1 MTTQT
6 ITVPILNDSIYEV
19 SEAFNVNLSNPA
31 NATIADN
38 LGVGTIVDNDPVP
51 TINTITTPTEVEGT
65 NLVYTVTLSNGSSTA
80 TTFPY
85 ALGGGTASP
94 SDYGTPT
101 FSNGVTLA
109 GGILTVPPGITSF
122 TVTLPTTL
130 DTLDEADETVPL
142 TIGGVS
148 GTGTIVDDDPTPSLS
163 INNVTV
169 NEAAGTATFTVTLSA
184 ASGQTVSVNYATSNG
199 TATAGAD
206 YTAAAGTL
214 TFAPNV
220 TTQTITVPILNDTVY
235 EGTESFNVTLSGATN
250 ATIATAT
257 GIGTIVDDGTGG
269 PPADNDTPT
278 LSVSSPTVSENGGYA
293 QFTVSLSNPSAL
305 STTLSLAL
313 ANGTATG
320 GGIDFGAGL
329 EVSTNGGTSW
339 VAASSVTIPALQTSV
354 LVRTP
359 IINDALVE
367 ANETFTLTATHTAG
381 TPLTNPGGA
390 ATGTATITDND
401 FAPVGVADAY
411 AAVEGATVNRGSV
424 LANDT
429 DADSATLAVAMVA
442 TTAGSPAVAA
452 NGVTSITTALGGTV
466 VMNTDGSFSYTAPVR
481 NHSDAI
487 SDVDSFVYRVS
498 DGTNLSGWTA
508 VSINITDSAPT
519 ANPDQDSVGIGGTI
533 TGNVITGAGGIGSG
547 ADTLGAEAAQISGV
561 SSGGTP
567 GVFAGGV
574 WTLTTSNGTLTLAP
588 DGGYTYVSSHQNV
601 VVPTSADLAGWS
613 AAGVGYWGFD
623 GGGTSTPFVGN
634 NAANGLNF
642 SGLNATQAGYVRY
655 RDNSGTNNDG
665 IGVESSAGSNNN
677 NRVENNEHLVLDI
690 GISSRSA
697 SVTLT
702 DLTGSETAIWRAY
715 DASGALVGSGTV
727 SGNGSNIAVAD
738 LSTAS
743 AFQYL
748 VFSSTGATYRVNG
761 LTAQPDLSM
770 STPDV
775 FSYTLTDADGSYS
788 TTTLTVSTDA
798 QPLAVADTATVYESG
813 LANGTQAGMMPT
825 TTTGNLL
832 DNDAG
837 VSATTSITSVAGQT
851 AGANGI
857 ITITNATGSL
867 TVYTQDFG
875 GNRAGDYSYT
885 LNART
890 TEGVNDQTTFNYTL
904 TDSFTGQ
911 TSNSALAISV
921 VDDAPI
927 GGDISQTLQAALE
940 SLTYNLVIVL
950 DRSGSMAW
958 DANGNN
964 SASAAFDPTTVRM
977 EIAKAALAQLLDR
990 YDGLGNVNVQI
1001 VDFSDTVN
1009 ESAWYVDDKYGA
1021 MNYIDALQAGGGTRY
1036 SSAVN
1041 AVMNGFTQPTADK
1054 TLFYFISDGEPTSGY
1069 AIGAAQQ
1076 TQWESFVS
1084 NNGDIAFGI
1093 GIGEVGLNSLL
1104 PIAYPNTDANG
1115 NGQEDYAIKV
1125 ANASDLSNTLLATVD
1140 TGFVLG
1146 NVSVMA
1152 SNGTSGF
1159 LLGAD
1164 GGTIQSVVI
1173 DGATYSYVS
1182 GGPDSVIISTIKG
1195 GEFSLNFLTGTYSYQ
1210 LTLNTTTQGQSEVF
1224 AITAVDADGDT
1235 KTINLTMHLDYVAN
1249 LDANRDI
1256 ILTNMAPGTPIQI
1269 SAAALMHNDSMSD
1282 SASLTGVQNAVNGT
1296 VSGTS
1301 TVTFTPSS
1309 LPVRAIGIT
1318 TESTDTVGVPVNNVR
1333 ENAVDLTDRSRF
1345 GTTLPGGQA
1354 WAVDVSGSTQVFSG
1368 SLTNSGG
1375 TRDIDYVKVSLNAGE
1390 RLFVDVD
1397 NQSQTIN
1404 GQVEYRDVNGA
1415 WQVVALANVG
1425 NAPNAWFNAP
1435 ETGEYFIRLQTSGTT
1450 TTAYNLLLT
1459 IDQINGPLGQAGQ
1472 FDYTLT
1478 ENGVSTSASA
1488 SVYSIAGNT
1497 LIGGADDEIIL
1508 GGNNADILIG
1518 NAGNDVLI
1526 GNGGNDQ
1533 LFGGEGADRL
1543 EGGVG
1548 NDLLDGG
1555 SGNDLLI
1562 GGAGNDTLT
1571 GGLGA
1576 DVFKWE
1582 LSDRGTAGSPAIDT
1596 VTDFDSVVNSDKLDL
1611 RDLLLGESH
1620 AGTDPGN
1627 LADYLHFEVSG
1638 SNTVIQIS
1646 STGGFAGG
1654 YSAGATDQR
1663 IVLNNTDLTGG
1674 GTLSADQQIIQDLLS
1689 KGKLITD

>member
-1 MTTQT
+1 MGTQT
-6 ITVPILNDSIYEV
+6 LLNKGRQMDTNVSTPQAVATVISVEGQAFARDPAGQMRPLRAGDVLREGDSIVTLPGGQVQLAFLDGKLLTLLPDETFQFSAETAPTSRPDVAEASLPAGEAERIIQALERGEDIDAQLEETAAGLNGGADNAGNSFVRLLRIAEGVDPLAFQFETRDTAEPEFIGANANTVVTDPPLPTPTPIPTITHVGDASGTVNNVTVPEGTAAV
-19 SEAFNVNLSNPA
+19 FTVNLSNA
-31 NATIADN
+31 
-38 LGVGTIVDNDPVP
+38 
-51 TINTITTPTEVEGT
+51 
-65 NLVYTVTLSNGSSTA
+65 SSTA
-80 TTFPY
+80 TTF
-85 ALGGGTASP
+85 ALTLADGTALLGD
-94 SDYGTPT
+94 DYTNAMV
-101 FSNGVTLA
+101 FSNGVTFSGGNVSVPA
-109 GGILTVPPGITSF
+109 GVTSF
-122 TVTLPTTL
+122 TVTVPT
-130 DTLDEADETVPL
+130 
-142 TIGGVS
+142 
-148 GTGTIVDDDPTPSLS
+148 VDD
-163 INNVTV
+163 
-169 NEAAGTATFTVTLSA
+169 
-184 ASGQTVSVNYATSNG
+184 TVS
-199 TATAGAD
+199 
-206 YTAAAGTL
+206 
-214 TFAPNV
+214 
-220 TTQTITVPILNDTVY
+220 
-235 EGTESFNVTLSGATN
+235 E
-250 ATIATAT
+250 
-257 GIGTIVDDGTGG
+257 
-269 PPADNDTPT
+269 PAEAFT
-278 LSVSSPTVSENGGYA
+278 LSVGG
-293 QFTVSLSNPSAL
+293 V
-305 STTLSLAL
+305 
-313 ANGTATG
+313 
-320 GGIDFGAGL
+320 
-329 EVSTNGGTSW
+329 
-339 VAASSVTIPALQTSV
+339 
-354 LVRTP
+354 
-359 IINDALVE
+359 
-367 ANETFTLTATHTAG
+367 
-381 TPLTNPGGA
+381 
-390 ATGTATITDND
+390 TGTGNITDND

-466 VMNTDGSFSYTAPVR
+466 VMNTDGSFSYIAPVR

-508 VSINITDSAPT
+508 VSINITDSAPM

-533 TGNVITGAGGIGSG
+533 IGNVITGAGGSGSG

-561 SSGGTP
+561 NFGGTP

-601 VVPTSADLAGWS
+601 VVPTNANLAGWS

-623 GGGTSTPFVGN
+623 GSTPFVGN

-642 SGLNATQAGYVRY
+642 STLNATQVGYVRY
-655 RDNSGTNNDG
+655 RNNSGTSDDG
-665 IGVESSAGSNNN
+665 IGVESSSGSSTN
-677 NRVENNEHLVLDI
+677 NRIENNEHLVLDI
-690 GISSRSA
+690 GTSSRSA

-702 DLTGSETAIWRAY
+702 NLSGSETAIWRAY

-727 SGNGSNIAVAD
+727 SGNSSDIAVAN

-761 LTAQPDLSM
+761 LTAQPDLSAIA
-770 STPDV
+770 PDV
-775 FSYTLTDADGSYS
+775 FSYTLTDADGSTS
-788 TTTLTVSTDA
+788 TTTLTVTTDA
-798 QPLAVADTATVYESG
+798 QPLAVADSATVYESG
-813 LANGTQAGMMPT
+813 LASGTQAGTMPT
-825 TTTGNLL
+825 TVTGNLL
-832 DNDAG
+832 NNDAG
-837 VSATTSITSVAGQT
+837 VSATTSITSVAGQS

-857 ITITNATGSL
+857 ITVTNATGTL

-875 GNRAGDYSYT
+875 GNRAGNYSYT

-890 TEGVNDQTTFNYTL
+890 TEGVDDQPTFNYTL
-904 TDSFTGQ
+904 TDSFSGQ
-911 TSNSALAISV
+911 TANSTLTISV

-927 GGDISQTLQAALE
+927 GGDISQTLQAA
-940 SLTYNLVIVL
+940 SAALTYNLVIVL

-964 SASAAFDPTTVRM
+964 SSSASFDPTTVRM
-977 EIAKAALAQLLDR
+977 EIAKAALAQMIER

-1001 VDFSDTVN
+1001 VDFSNTVN

-1021 MNYIDALQAGGGTRY
+1021 MSYIDALQPGGGTQY
-1036 SSAVN
+1036 SSALDS
-1041 AVMNGFTQPTADK
+1041 VMNGFTQPAADK

-1069 AIGAAQQ
+1069 AVGATQQ
-1076 TQWESFVS
+1076 SQWESFVS
-1084 NNGDIAFGI
+1084 ANGDIAFGI

-1104 PIAYPNTDANG
+1104 PIAYPNTDANAD
-1115 NGQEDYAIKV
+1115 GQQDYAIKV
-1125 ANASDLSNTLLATVD
+1125 ANAADLSNTLLATVD
-1140 TGFVLG
+1140 AGFVLG

-1164 GGTIQSVVI
+1164 GGTIQSVMI
-1173 DGATYSYVS
+1173 DGVTYSYVS
-1182 GGPDSVIISTIKG
+1182 GGPDSVIVNTIKG
-1195 GEFSLNFLTGTYSYQ
+1195 GEFSLNFLTGAYSYQ

-1256 ILTNMAPGTPIQI
+1256 ILTNVTPGTPIQI
-1269 SAAALMHNDSMSD
+1269 SAAALMHNDSMSA
-1282 SASLTGVQNAVNGT
+1282 SASVTGSQNAVNGT

-1309 LPVRAIGIT
+1309 LPVRAVGIT
-1318 TESTDTVGVPVNNVR
+1318 TESTDTIGVPVNNVR
-1333 ENAVDLTDRSRF
+1333 ESAVDLTDRSRF

-1354 WAVDVSGSTQVFSG
+1354 WVVDVAGSTQVFSG
-1368 SLTNSGG
+1368 SLSNSGG
-1375 TRDIDYVKVSLNAGE
+1375 TRDVDYVKVALNAGE
-1390 RLFVDVD
+1390 RLFIDVD

-1404 GQVEYRDVNGA
+1404 GQVEYRDTNGV
-1415 WQVVALANVG
+1415 WQVVALTNVG

-1435 ETGEYFIRLQTSGTT
+1435 QTGEFFIRLQTSGTT
-1450 TTAYNLLLT
+1450 STSYNLLLT
-1459 IDQINGPLGQAGQ
+1459 IDQVNGPLAQTGQ

-1478 ENGVSTSASA
+1478 ENGVSTDATA
-1488 SVYSIAGNT
+1488 SVYAVSGNT

-1508 GGNNADILIG
+1508 GGNDADILIG
-1518 NAGNDVLI
+1518 NGGNDVLI
-1526 GNGGNDQ
+1526 GGGGNDQ

-1543 EGGVG
+1543 EGGAG
-1548 NDLLDGG
+1548 DDILDGG
-1555 SGNDLLI
+1555 AGNDILI

-1596 VTDFDSVVNSDKLDL
+1596 ITDFDSLANSDKLDL

-1620 AGTDPGN
+1620 VGTDAGN

-1646 STGGFAGG
+1646 STGGFSGG